1 MKEIDYKIKLIK
13 KEIDYYSKV
22 YNSNCKKVL
31 ELKKKLK
38 EISNK

>member
-1 MKEIDYKIKLIK
+1 MSKKTIK

-22 YNSNCKKVL
+22 YSPNCNKVK

-38 EISNK
+38 CIKTNNRSI